1 MQMETFTLASGRK
14 IKHMALESIITL
26 MVQDMKGSGF
36 KTNNTGME
44 KSFGLTVAATK
55 GNTNRERSKVK
66 VNLSGLMGLCMM
78 EISKTT

>member
-1 MQMETFTLASGRK
+1 MQMETFTQASGRT

-55 GNTNRERSKVK
+55 GNINKERSKVK
-66 VNLSGLMGLCMM
+66 ANLSGLMGLCMM